1 MTPPSIE
8 PGRIYRTPDHRF
20 KDLPDFDYEPLYAH
34 WGNLRYAYI
43 EVLGPVIDSKTG
55 QVVNGTVKQSVQ
67 TETVLCLHGE
77 PTWSYL
83 YRKMIPGFLT
93 QTSPRSNVADS
104 NLYIQRRVIVP
115 DLIGFGR
122 SDKPID
128 DEVYTFDFHRDWL
141 AQFVTKHIVQDSRTA
156 QGGRVTL
163 VVQGGCL
170 SVSWTA
176 TYTILTWHLCVHHC
190 RLGRS
195 E

>member
-8 PGRIYRTPDHRF
+8 PSRIYRTPEHRF
-20 KDLPDFDYEPLYAH
+20 KDVPGFDYEPQYAH
-34 WGNLRYAYI
+34 WGNLRYAFI
-43 EVLGPVIDSKTG
+43 DVLGPVIDTTNGHVVKTK
-55 QVVNGTVKQSVQ
+55 TEHPIQ

-93 QTSPRSNVADS
+93 ALSPRKDIADTHR
-104 NLYIQRRVIVP
+104 YIQRRVIVP
-115 DLIGFGR
+115 DLLGFGR

-141 AQFVTKHIVQDSRTA
+141 IHFVTSHIAQDHRTS

-163 VVQGGCL
+163 VVQGEWCNRCHITEAFSSFAPLQTG
-170 SVSWTA
+170 V
-176 TYTILTWHLCVHHC
+176 
-190 RLGRS
+190 